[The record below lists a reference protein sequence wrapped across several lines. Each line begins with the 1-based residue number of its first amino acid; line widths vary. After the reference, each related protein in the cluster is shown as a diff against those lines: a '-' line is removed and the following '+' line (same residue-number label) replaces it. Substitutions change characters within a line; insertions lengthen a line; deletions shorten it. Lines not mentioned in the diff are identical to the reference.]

1 MDGEEENMSM
11 TGRLTLPTDIDMVD
25 ETIRLKNLLGADAL
39 RDCDGTAMPEEL
51 LSQDGKKYATYY
63 TTRKDNE
70 WANANPDEVQQE
82 YLISERVTAR
92 DTRLRIKL
100 MKGFHTEQ
108 LKVNTIDDPKRW
120 WEVIDRTTGEV
131 VPTDQWKYDA
141 ETEEVEIESIKYHQ
155 YTVSFLAFL
164 IWDPVH
170 MYNFITNDWKDA
182 PHQLTYDV
190 RQPKTQEYVKKKMK
204 KWCEDNPDIDVVR
217 FTTFFHQFTLTFDEK
232 KREKYVEW
240 FGYSASVSPYIL
252 EKFEKWVGYKF
263 RPEFIVDQGY
273 HNSIFRVPSKEF
285 KDFIEFQQ
293 IEVSKLAKELVDI
306 VHSYGKEAMMFLG
319 DHWIGTEPFGKYFAN
334 IGLDAVVGSVGDG
347 VTLRM
352 ISDIKGVKYT
362 EGRLLP
368 YFFPDVFCEG
378 GDPIGEAQENWMKAR
393 RAILRSP
400 LDRIG
405 YGGYLKLAS
414 EWPGFIDEI
423 RHVVDEFRQIH
434 ENMQE
439 TKAYTAPFKVAIL
452 NCWGNLRRWMA
463 NQVHHAI
470 WHREIYSYVG
480 IIECLSGMPF
490 DVEFITFD
498 EVRNGIPED
507 IKVII
512 NAGDA
517 YTAFSGAENWK
528 DEKVITAIREF
539 VDNGGGFIGVGE
551 PSAYQFEG
559 RYFQLSDVLGVD
571 KETDFSLSTDKYNEL
586 NAEHFIL
593 EDIEGEIDFGE
604 GMDRIYAQ
612 GEDYQI
618 LNMDGEYCR
627 LVVNKYGKGRS
638 VYFAGLPYSPQNCRV
653 LLRAIYY
660 AAGMEEE
667 MKKYYV
673 TNVDTEVTVFEK
685 TGKIAVINNAREEK
699 YTELFVNG
707 KKMCELNLKPM
718 EMRWVDF
725 K

>member
-1 MDGEEENMSM
+1 MET
-11 TGRLTLPTDIDMVD
+11 TGRLTLPTDVDMVE
-25 ETIRLKNLLGADAL
+25 ETIRLKDLLGADAL
-39 RDCDGTAMPEEL
+39 RDCDGTTMPEAL
-51 LSQDGKKYATYY
+51 LSQDAKKYATYY
-63 TTRKDNE
+63 TTRKDNA
-70 WANANPDEVQQE
+70 WAEANPEEIQQE
-82 YLISERVTAR
+82 YLISDRVTAKGE
-92 DTRLRIKL
+92 TLRIKL

-120 WEVIDRTTGEV
+120 WEVVDRTTGEV
-131 VPTDQWKYDA
+131 VPVDKWEYDEA
-141 ETEEVEIESIKYHQ
+141 TGEVEIQTVKYHQ

-170 MYNFITNDWKDA
+170 MYNFITNSWEDT

-190 RQPKTQEYVKKKMK
+190 RQPKTQAYVKEKLK
-204 KWCEDNPDIDVVR
+204 KWCEENPHINVVR
-217 FTTFFHQFTLTFDEK
+217 FTTFFHQFTLTFDDQ

-252 EKFEKWVGYKF
+252 EQFEKWAGYKF
-263 RPEFIVDQGY
+263 RPEYIVDQGY
-273 HNSIFRVPSKEF
+273 HNSMFRIPSKEF
-285 KDFIEFQQ
+285 RDFIEFQQ

-319 DHWIGTEPFGKYFAN
+319 DHWIGTEPFGKYFEN

-378 GDPIGEAQENWMKAR
+378 GDPIGEARQNWMKAR

-400 LDRIG
+400 LDRVG

-414 EWPGFIDEI
+414 EWPGFIEEI
-423 RHVVDEFRQIH
+423 QHVVNEFRTIH
-434 ENMQE
+434 ENMQDG
-439 TKAYTAPFKVAIL
+439 KAYTAPFKVAVL

-480 IIECLSGMPF
+480 VLECLTGMPF

-498 EVRNGIPED
+498 EIKEGIPED

-517 YTAFSGAENWK
+517 HTAFSGGDNWI
-528 DEKVITAIREF
+528 DEKVVTAIREF

-551 PSAYQFEG
+551 PTAYQFEG
-559 RYFQLSDVLGVD
+559 RYFQLSDVMGVD
-571 KETDFSLSTDKYNEL
+571 REMNFSLSTDKYNEM
-586 NAEHFIL
+586 NADHFIL
-593 EDIEGEIDFGE
+593 EDIEGDIDFGE
-604 GMDRIYAQ
+604 GMSRIYAQ
-612 GEDYQI
+612 GENYQI
-618 LNMDGEYCR
+618 LSMDGEYSQ
-627 LVVNKYGKGRS
+627 LVVNSYGEGRS
-638 VYFAGLPYSPQNCRV
+638 VYFAGLPYSPQNCRI
-653 LLRAIYY
+653 LLRAIYF
-660 AAGMEEE
+660 AAGMEAE
-667 MKKYYV
+667 MKKFYV

-685 TGKIAVINNAREEK
+685 TGKLAVANNADEAK
-699 YTELFVNG
+699 HTDLYING
-707 KKMCELNLKPM
+707 KLAHSLDMQPR
-718 EMRWVDF
+718 EMRWLDL
-725 K
+725 

>member
-1 MDGEEENMSM
+1 MLT
-11 TGRLTLPTDIDMVD
+11 TGRLTLPTDVDMVD

-39 RDCDGTAMPEEL
+39 RDCDGTIMPEAL
-51 LSQDGKKYATYY
+51 LTQDAKKYATYY
-63 TTRKDNE
+63 TTRKDND
-70 WANANPDEVQQE
+70 WANENPDEIQQE
-82 YLISERVTAR
+82 YLITDRITAR
-92 DTRLRIKL
+92 DTVLRIKL

-108 LKVNTIDDPKRW
+108 LKVNTIDNPKRW

-131 VPTDQWKYDA
+131 VPVDKWSYD
-141 ETEEVEIESIKYHQ
+141 EESGEVEIEAVKYHQ

-182 PHQLTYDV
+182 PHQLTFDV
-190 RQPKTQEYVKKKMK
+190 RQPKTQKHVKEKLR
-204 KWCEDNPDIDVVR
+204 KWCEDNPHIDVVR
-217 FTTFFHQFTLTFDEK
+217 FTTFFHQFTLTFDEN

-252 EKFEKWVGYKF
+252 EQFEAWAGYKF

-285 KDFIEFQQ
+285 KDYIEFQQ
-293 IEVSKLAKELVDI
+293 IEVSKLAKEMVDI
-306 VHSYGKEAMMFLG
+306 VHEYGKEAMMFLG

-378 GDPIGEAQENWMKAR
+378 GDPIGEAQDNWLKAR

-405 YGGYLKLAS
+405 YGGYLKLAN
-414 EWPGFIDEI
+414 EWPGFIEEI
-423 RHVVDEFRQIH
+423 QHVVNEFRLIH
-434 ENMQE
+434 ENMNG
-439 TKAYTAPFKVAIL
+439 TKSYVAPFKVGIL

-463 NQVHHAI
+463 NQVHHAL
-470 WHREIYSYVG
+470 WYREIYSYVG
-480 IIECLSGMPF
+480 VIECLSGMPF
-490 DVEFITFD
+490 EVEFLTFD
-498 EVRNGIPED
+498 EIKNGIPED

-517 YTAFSGAENWK
+517 NTSFSGADNWI
-528 DEKVITAIREF
+528 DEKVVTTLREF

-551 PSAYQFEG
+551 PTAYQHQG

-571 KETDFSLSTDKYNEL
+571 REMCFSLSTDKYNEL
-586 NAEHFIL
+586 NADHFIL

-604 GMDRIYAQ
+604 GMSRIYAQ
-612 GEDYQI
+612 GENYQI
-618 LNMDGEYCR
+618 LNMDGKYSR
-627 LVVNKYGKGRS
+627 LVVNEYGKGHS
-638 VYFAGLPYSPQNCRV
+638 VYFAGLPYSPQNCRI

-667 MKKYYV
+667 MKRFYV
-673 TNVDTEVTVFEK
+673 SNVDTEVTVFEE
-685 TGKIAVINNAREEK
+685 TGKIAVINNAKEAKHTDLYIDGSLAYR
-699 YTELFVNG
+699 LD
-707 KKMCELNLKPM
+707 LKPM
-718 EMRWVDF
+718 EMRWIDY
-725 K
+725 KA

>member
-1 MDGEEENMSM
+1 MSM

-204 KWCEDNPDIDVVR
+204 KWCEDNPDIEVVR

-252 EKFEKWVGYKF
+252 EKFEKWAGYKF

-627 LVVNKYGKGRS
+627 LVVNKYGKGQG

>member
-1 MDGEEENMSM
+1 MSM

-82 YLISERVTAR
+82 YLISERITAR

-108 LKVNTIDDPKRW
+108 LKVNNIDDPKRW

-131 VPTDQWKYDA
+131 VPTDRWEYDA
-141 ETEEVEIESIKYHQ
+141 ETEEVELESIKYHQ

-252 EKFEKWVGYKF
+252 EKFEKWAGYKF

-378 GDPIGEAQENWMKAR
+378 GDPIGEAQENWIKAR

-528 DEKVITAIREF
+528 DEKVVTAIREF

-571 KETDFSLSTDKYNEL
+571 KETGFSLSTDKYNEL

-612 GEDYQI
+612 GENYQI

-627 LVVNKYGKGRS
+627 LVVNEYGRGRG

-707 KKMCELNLKPM
+707 EKMCELNLKPM

-725 K
+725 Q

>member
-1 MDGEEENMSM
+1 MNMEN
-11 TGRLTLPTDIDMVD
+11 TGRLTLPTDVDMVD

-39 RDCDGTAMPEEL
+39 RDCDGTTMPEAL
-51 LSQDGKKYATYY
+51 LNQNAKIYATYY
-63 TTRKDNE
+63 TTRKDNA
-70 WANANPDEVQQE
+70 WAMQNPEEIQQE
-82 YLISERVTAR
+82 YLISDRVTAKGES
-92 DTRLRIKL
+92 LRIRL

-108 LKVNTIDDPKRW
+108 LKVNTLDSPKRW
-120 WEVIDRTTGEV
+120 WEVVDRTTGEV
-131 VPTDQWKYDA
+131 VPTERWEYDEA
-141 ETEEVEIESIKYHQ
+141 AGEVVIETIPYHQ

-190 RQPKTQEYVKKKMK
+190 RQPKTQVYVKEKLK

-217 FTTFFHQFTLTFDEK
+217 FTTFFHQFTLTFDDQ

-252 EKFEKWVGYKF
+252 EQFEKWAGYKF

-352 ISDIKGVKYT
+352 ISDIKGVNYT

-368 YFFPDVFCEG
+368 YFFPDVFTEG
-378 GDPIGEAQENWMKAR
+378 GDPIGEAQDNWMKAR

-405 YGGYLKLAS
+405 YGGYLKLAAN
-414 EWPGFIDEI
+414 WPGFIDQVSQ
-423 RHVVDEFRQIH
+423 VVGEFRQIH
-434 ENMQE
+434 ENMQG
-439 TKAYTAPFKVAIL
+439 TQAYRAPFKVAIL

-463 NQVHHAI
+463 NQVHHAL
-470 WHREIYSYVG
+470 WYREIYSYVG
-480 IIECLSGMPF
+480 VIECLSGMPI

-498 EVRNGIPED
+498 QIREGIDPD

-517 YTAFSGAENWK
+517 YTSWSGAENWK
-528 DEKVITAIREF
+528 DEQVVCAIRRF
-539 VDNGGGFIGVGE
+539 VDEGGGFIGVGE
-551 PSAYQFEG
+551 PSACQYQG

-571 KETDFSLSTDKYNEL
+571 RELGFSMSTDKYNEL
-586 NAEHFIL
+586 NPEHFIL
-593 EDIEGEIDFGE
+593 EDTPGEINFGE
-604 GMDRIYAQ
+604 GKSRIYAQ
-612 GEDYQI
+612 GEHYQI
-618 LNMDGEYCR
+618 LNMDGKYSR
-627 LVVNKYGKGRS
+627 LVVNEYGKGRS
-638 VYFAGLPYSPQNCRV
+638 VYFTGLPYSPQNCRI

-660 AAGMEEE
+660 AAHQEAE
-667 MKKYYV
+667 MMKYYV
-673 TNVDTEVTVFEK
+673 TNMDTELAVFEK
-685 TGKIAVINNAREEK
+685 TGKIAVINNSKEPK
-699 YTELFVNG
+699 QTDLYVHG
-707 KKMCELNLKPM
+707 KLQEHLDLKPM
-718 EMRWVDF
+718 EMRWVDIMS
-725 K
+725 